1 METRKRKQ
9 RTKKDIDESINNA
22 AIQLIEEKGFQNI
35 AVTAIMQ
42 RAKIEPVVFYN
53 RYDDLDNFMDEFV
66 KKYDYWFSD
75 IIKNIEIQENPREQY
90 ITIMH
95 SLLDSLKENKVM
107 QQLLRWELSTH
118 NNTTKR
124 TARLREFHTLP
135 LVERYK
141 KIFEDSSVEI
151 DALSALIIGGIYYL
165 VLHGDLSEFGGIDI
179 NSEEGT
185 QRLRNAIEYLSSI
198 FFSYLNSGSETM
210 TIAKRMKGKG
220 VEYSNIAEYTGLT
233 LKQIEKL

>member
-22 AIQLIEEKGFQNI
+22 AIQLIEEKGFRNI

>member
-124 TARLREFHTLP
+124 TARLRELHTLP

>member
-9 RTKKDIDESINNA
+9 RTKKDIDESISNA

-53 RYDDLDNFMDEFV
+53 RYKDLDDFMDEFV

-75 IIKNIEIQENPREQY
+75 IIKNIEIQEDPKEQY

-107 QQLLRWELSTH
+107 QHLLRWELSTH
-118 NNTTKR
+118 NSTTKR

-141 KIFEDSSVEI
+141 KIFEGSSVEI

-179 NSEEGT
+179 SSEKGSE
-185 QRLRNAIEYLSSI
+185 RLRNAIEYLSNM
-198 FFSYLNSGSETM
+198 FFSNLNPGSETM

>member
-95 SLLDSLKENKVM
+95 SLLDSLKENNVM

>member
-53 RYDDLDNFMDEFV
+53 RYKDLDDFMDEFV

-75 IIKNIEIQENPREQY
+75 IFKNIEIQENPKEQY
-90 ITIMH
+90 IIIMH
-95 SLLDSLKENKVM
+95 SLLDSLKENKIM

-141 KIFEDSSVEI
+141 KIFEGSSVEI

-179 NSEEGT
+179 HCEEDT
-185 QRLRNAIEYLSSI
+185 ERLRNAIEYLSSI
-198 FFSYLNSGSETM
+198 FFSNLNPGSEII
-210 TIAKRMKGKG
+210 TIAKRMKAKG
-220 VEYSNIAEYTGLT
+220 VEYSNIADYTGLT
-233 LKQIEKL
+233 MKQIEKL

>member
-22 AIQLIEEKGFQNI
+22 AIQLIEEKGFQDI

>member
-9 RTKKDIDESINNA
+9 RTKKDIDESISNA

-75 IIKNIEIQENPREQY
+75 IIKNIEIQEDPKEQY

>member
-1 METRKRKQ
+1 MKQ

-198 FFSYLNSGSETM
+198 FYSYLNYGSETM

>member
-9 RTKKDIDESINNA
+9 RTKKDIDESIDNA

-53 RYDDLDNFMDEFV
+53 RYKDLEDFMDVFV

-75 IIKNIEIQENPREQY
+75 IIKNIEIQEHPKEQY
-90 ITIMH
+90 VTIMH
-95 SLLDSLKENKVM
+95 SLLDSLKENKIM

-141 KIFEDSSVEI
+141 KIFEGSSVEI
-151 DALSALIIGGIYYL
+151 DTLSALIIGGIYYL
-165 VLHGDLSEFGGIDI
+165 VLHGDLSEFSGIDI
-179 NSEEGT
+179 NREEDT
-185 QRLRNAIEYLSSI
+185 ERLRNAIEYLSNM
-198 FFSYLNSGSETM
+198 FFSSLNPGSETM
-210 TIAKRMKGKG
+210 TIAKRMKAKG
-220 VEYSNIAEYTGLT
+220 LEYANIAEYTGLT
-233 LKQIEKL
+233 IKQIEYL